1 MSISRADRQQLERV
15 VEIVR
20 EVIGDAAVGAYL
32 FGSATLGGLQ
42 PESDLDVFV
51 LTSRPTT
58 LGEKQRLVEGLL
70 AISGRETPQ
79 GRWRLVEL
87 TIVAEPEVKPWRYPP
102 RMDFQYGDWHR
113 KEFESGEFEPWET
126 DVNPD
131 LALLITKVL
140 LADAPVFGPP
150 PAEVFE
156 PIPDEHRVRAMGDA
170 VAGVLLDVDH
180 DTRNAVLTLARIWST
195 LETGAIRSKNDAA
208 EWALARLPDQHR
220 ALLERA
226 RTAYLTDTEDWL
238 HDARPQAL
246 AYAEHVAAKIK
257 RAAEGRPLS
266 EAKTAP

>member
-1 MSISRADRQQLERV
+1 VSISRADRQQLERV

-102 RMDFQYGDWHR
+102 RMELQYGDWDR
-113 KEFESGEFEPWET
+113 AKFEAGDVEPWET
-126 DVNPD
+126 DVNRD
-131 LALLITKVL
+131 LAVLITKVL
-140 LADAPVFGPP
+140 LADAPLFGPP
-150 PAEVFE
+150 PAEAFDPV
-156 PIPDEHRVRAMGDA
+156 PDADAIGAMLHA
-170 VAGVLLDVDH
+170 VDGVLLDVDS

-195 LETGAIRSKNDAA
+195 LETGVIRSKSEAA
-208 EWALARLPDQHR
+208 DWALARLPDDHR
-220 ALLERA
+220 AILERA
-226 RTAYLTDTEDWL
+226 RAAYLSDTEDWL
-238 HDARPQAL
+238 YDARAQARG
-246 AYAEHVAAKIK
+246 YAGHVAAEIR
-257 RAAEGRPLS
+257 RASEGRLLS
-266 EAKTAP
+266 DAKTGS